1 MNEETKEFKEMYD
14 RLMNYE
20 QKLHEKNQKKIKIGI
35 RVALIVPLIFLALLF
50 ISGSSKIVFLVLWI
64 ASLFGISIYLIAV
77 EYSDYQLQVKI
88 AEISGQKEKEV
99 DSLVPIDE
107 LEEKVHERVQERV
120 QGVREQIESVKEQIK
135 KEEKTK

>member
-88 AEISGQKEKEV
+88 AEISGQEEKEV